1 MFLVALLLFDKFSGG
16 LISFVINSDFLKQRF
31 SESGSMTQ
39 GNLSGG
45 RFEMWE
51 AAILYWLESPVIGH
65 GMGSVVSVYSQG
77 WNDKSQLHN
86 YLVQYLQ
93 NFGFSGVL
101 IILLSWLKFFATVW
115 RKLNHESCLESRMA
129 MSSLIVF
136 IIVIMLIG
144 LFSHPLAIPT
154 VSILFWMSLGC
165 LCSRSSPSHGFVKP
179 SNTTLKPNY
188 TF

>member
-1 MFLVALLLFDKFSGG
+1 
-16 LISFVINSDFLKQRF
+16 
-31 SESGSMTQ
+31 MTQ

-45 RFEMWE
+45 RLEMWE
-51 AAILYWLESPVIGH
+51 AGILYWLESPFIGH

-86 YLVQYLQ
+86 YLIQFLQ

-115 RKLNHESCLESRMA
+115 RKLNHETSLESRIA

-136 IIVIMLIG
+136 IVVIMLIG

-154 VSILFWMSLGC
+154 VSILFWMTLAC
-165 LCSRSSPSHGFVKP
+165 LCARASPSHGFVKP
-179 SNTTLKPNY
+179 DNSTFKPNY